1 MWLAA
6 ADVLYGAESSDGCC
20 SQNGNAKQRFCL
32 KKQQRAGKSEFCARK
47 GEQLRE
53 VSGA

>member
-20 SQNGNAKQRFCL
+20 SQNGNAKQ
-32 KKQQRAGKSEFCARK
+32 SK
-47 GEQLRE
+47 GF
-53 VSGA
+53 A